1 MKVHYQPDYYEPND
15 EFENGIVKEIRKDVD
30 DAVWVVYNCDG
41 NWYKYQEYTSAKTNI
56 EDLYIGWR

>member
-1 MKVHYQPDYYEPND
+1 MKKEELCLLSVGMKVHYQPDYYEPND

-41 NWYKYQEYTSAKTNI
+41 NW
-56 EDLYIGWR
+56 